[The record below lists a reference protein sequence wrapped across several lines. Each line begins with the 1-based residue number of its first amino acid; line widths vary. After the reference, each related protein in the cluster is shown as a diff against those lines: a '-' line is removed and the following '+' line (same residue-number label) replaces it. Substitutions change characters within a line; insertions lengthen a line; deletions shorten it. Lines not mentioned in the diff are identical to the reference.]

1 MAKIP
6 IVSHL
11 DQKEF
16 AYIAIRGVDL
26 WGGDTENKH
35 YPHFNTGLAQA
46 KKRIGNDES
55 KCATIKDGTKTEVY
69 FKILTQTHP

>member
-1 MAKIP
+1 MMAKIP

-35 YPHFNTGLAQA
+35 YPHFNTGLA
-46 KKRIGNDES
+46 
-55 KCATIKDGTKTEVY
+55 
-69 FKILTQTHP
+69 